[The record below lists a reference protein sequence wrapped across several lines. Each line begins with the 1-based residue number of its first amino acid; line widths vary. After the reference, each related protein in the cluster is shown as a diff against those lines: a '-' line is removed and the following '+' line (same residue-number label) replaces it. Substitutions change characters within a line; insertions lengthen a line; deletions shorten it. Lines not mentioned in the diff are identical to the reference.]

1 MGLRGLVG
9 DRREDEGRRR
19 HKLPFVLL
27 FWVVGIESS
36 GWSLVHR
43 LLDSVR
49 SQAALSSR
57 KIS

>member
-9 DRREDEGRRR
+9 DRREDEGGRR

-36 GWSLVHR
+36 G
-43 LLDSVR
+43 
-49 SQAALSSR
+49 
-57 KIS
+57 

>member
-1 MGLRGLVG
+1 MGLRCLVG

-43 LLDSVR
+43 LVCWTVFAHKQR
-49 SQAALSSR
+49 FH
-57 KIS
+57 